1 MIVRTLSTMVSR
13 FTMSNKT
20 KIVIYLIVISLVLIG
35 GIYFLFQ
42 LFQGDKDKIEGIDF
56 NREDTKEES
65 NNSEENTQAMEID
78 RTKITAQILREGT
91 GQVAKNGD
99 KITAHYT
106 GYLED
111 GTKFDSSLDRGQPFS
126 FDLGAGQVIQ
136 GWDLG
141 INGMKVGEVR
151 RLIIPPQFGY
161 GESGASGVIPP
172 NALLIFE
179 VELLGIN
186 Q

>member
-1 MIVRTLSTMVSR
+1 
-13 FTMSNKT
+13 MSNKT
-20 KIVIYLIVISLVLIG
+20 KIVIYLVTLAAVLIG

-42 LFQGDKDKIEGIDF
+42 LFQGDKDEIEGIDF
-56 NREDTKEES
+56 NQESDLKESDNPEP
-65 NNSEENTQAMEID
+65 EENTQAMEID

-91 GQVAKNGD
+91 GEVAKSGD
-99 KITAHYT
+99 KITADYT

-111 GTKFDSSLDRGQPFS
+111 GTKFDSSLDRGQPFQ
-126 FDLGAGQVIQ
+126 FTLGAGQVIQ

-141 INGMKVGEVR
+141 IVGMKIGEVR

-186 Q
+186 